1 MAKCPD
7 VVTGSVEIPGEDYI
21 LIQETVDR
29 GRNLWRLD
37 PARTAQVVGKLFGL
51 EETDKYT
58 LIQRYY
64 DPGSGLQHATV
75 RVKHGSC
82 TYILELYQPVKQG
95 SKGIW
100 VLQSIT
106 PL

>member
-1 MAKCPD
+1 MAYCPE
-7 VVTGSVEIPGEDYI
+7 VTTGYVEVAGEDYI
-21 LIQETVDR
+21 QIQTAVDQ

-37 PARTAQVVGKLFGL
+37 PIRTAQVVGKLFGL
-51 EETDKYT
+51 EGIDRYT

-64 DPGSGLQHATV
+64 ERASDLHHATV

-82 TYILELYQPVKQG
+82 NYVLDLYQPVKQG
-95 SKGIW
+95 SRGIW
-100 VLQSIT
+100 VLQDIT